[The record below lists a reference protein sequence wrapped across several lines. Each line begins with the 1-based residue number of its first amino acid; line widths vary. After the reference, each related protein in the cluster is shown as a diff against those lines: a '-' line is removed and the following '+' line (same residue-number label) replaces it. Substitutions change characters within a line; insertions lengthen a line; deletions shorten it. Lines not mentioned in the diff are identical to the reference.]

1 METQDKKVIAKQPVG
16 YSVGGFTVGNLA
28 TMVRSKAV
36 GTIIALG
43 ERDGQQ
49 TVTLEFEQPQPVDAP
64 EGATATRFELSWR
77 NISSTWA
84 EPSISNVQDAPA
96 NTLVEPR
103 EEESIGLLTSEQ
115 AIAEYTKLR
124 AEGMILAS
132 DPEFQAGLGLGYSTP
147 QSQKVADLNVAM
159 FELRNHLYSRFGLS
173 AEKCADDEER
183 KVSGYNRVTVVA
195 TDGCYPIEYRTTG
208 RMREDGI
215 LEIDYPFTNTDGT
228 EIKAND
234 DPERQIDF
242 SHIIYAGGREE
253 KIDPTRTVGATP
265 KAASRPRTYGDD
277 QALMVVAAYRM
288 GLEPGLLDD
297 AIKQL
302 EGKRLHPI
310 TGAAISQE
318 ACRMNELLRHDA
330 TLIERA
336 IDTARK

>member
-1 METQDKKVIAKQPVG
+1 MESQDKTVMAKQPVG

-28 TMVRSKAV
+28 TMVRSTAV

-84 EPSISNVQDAPA
+84 APSISNVADAPA
-96 NTLVEPR
+96 NALVEPR
-103 EEESIGLLTSEQ
+103 KEGSIGSL
-115 AIAEYTKLR
+115 
-124 AEGMILAS
+124 
-132 DPEFQAGLGLGYSTP
+132 
-147 QSQKVADLNVAM
+147 
-159 FELRNHLYSRFGLS
+159 
-173 AEKCADDEER
+173 
-183 KVSGYNRVTVVA
+183 
-195 TDGCYPIEYRTTG
+195 
-208 RMREDGI
+208 
-215 LEIDYPFTNTDGT
+215 
-228 EIKAND
+228 
-234 DPERQIDF
+234 
-242 SHIIYAGGREE
+242 
-253 KIDPTRTVGATP
+253 
-265 KAASRPRTYGDD
+265 SRPRTYGDD

-302 EGKRLHPI
+302 EGKPLHPM

-336 IDTARK
+336 NTHVKALMAEYGFA